1 MFFNWIIGYLL
12 VSLLLWTI
20 LKALTQN
27 SRFRKPASPN
37 EQQAARSSYPWLLN
51 VIIAATFL
59 LPFIPA
65 YPAPNVGNWG
75 AMLTRT
81 SILIFVYGILSL
93 ACWIRMAVRPT
104 LLTLYLAING
114 MILCGLSVL
123 LLLLVGGASLGSTR
137 SPKLIWVLYE
147 DSLQWRR

>member
-1 MFFNWIIGYLL
+1 MGSEMCIRD
-12 VSLLLWTI
+12 S
-20 LKALTQN
+20 LKAITQN

-37 EQQAARSSYPWLLN
+37 EQQAALSSYPWLLN

-104 LLTLYLAING
+104 LLTLCLAING

-123 LLLLVGGASLGSTR
+123 LLLLIGGASPS
-137 SPKLIWVLYE
+137 
-147 DSLQWRR
+147 

>member
-1 MFFNWIIGYLL
+1 MFFFLQMFFNWIIGYLL
-12 VSLLLWTI
+12 GSLLLWTI
-20 LKALTQN
+20 LKAITQN

-37 EQQAARSSYPWLLN
+37 EQQAVRSSYPWLLN

-123 LLLLVGGASLGSTR
+123 LLLLIGGASPS
-137 SPKLIWVLYE
+137 
-147 DSLQWRR
+147 

>member
-1 MFFNWIIGYLL
+1 MFFFLPMFFNWIIGYLL

-20 LKALTQN
+20 LKAITQN
-27 SRFRKPASPN
+27 SRFRRPASPN
-37 EQQAARSSYPWLLN
+37 VQQAARSSYPWLLN
-51 VIIAATFL
+51 AIIAATFF

-81 SILIFVYGILSL
+81 SILIFGYGILSL

-123 LLLLVGGASLGSTR
+123 LLLLIGGASPS
-137 SPKLIWVLYE
+137 
-147 DSLQWRR
+147 

>member
-12 VSLLLWTI
+12 VSFLLWTI
-20 LKALTQN
+20 LKAITQN
-27 SRFRKPASPN
+27 SRFRQPVSPN

-51 VIIAATFL
+51 AIIAATFF

-81 SILIFVYGILSL
+81 SILIFGYGILSL
-93 ACWIRMAVRPT
+93 ACWIRMAIRPT

-123 LLLLVGGASLGSTR
+123 LLLLIGGASPS
-137 SPKLIWVLYE
+137 
-147 DSLQWRR
+147 